1 MSFGLEQEGGSLIIP
16 MALAHPLYPI
26 NDRSR
31 NKRRNLWVGWCVS
44 SWWPMFSSRSSVSQY
59 IYLYVCILY
68 TGSGYRMYIYIHR
81 ECHSVL
87 VELHPITVYR
97 AGFWGACSSSVECH
111 LLFSLVSTICVLRY
125 GNKINTRMLVTIGIC
140 FKLYFDTRHFPFCN
154 LSPSRMFLSLD
165 LLPEYRIQHTIG
177 LLYATS
183 IYSTRIFYRGVSGFA
198 TDCPCG
204 VWCRGL
210 TTCLLYVGPLFG
222 YLLLNNSWAVG
233 LTYWIVNSHYFF
245 LYFDIYNCICL
256 NTSYYFLAVSSILN
270 IVPYFHQ
277 VLLY

>member
-44 SWWPMFSSRSSVSQY
+44 SWWPMFSSRSSVSLY

-140 FKLYFDTRHFPFCN
+140 FKLYLTLGIFRSVIFHLPGCFCPWTFFQN
-154 LSPSRMFLSLD
+154 IGFNIPSDSFMPHLFTQL
-165 LLPEYRIQHTIG
+165 E
-177 LLYATS
+177 
-183 IYSTRIFYRGVSGFA
+183 YSTWEFQA
-198 TDCPCG
+198 
-204 VWCRGL
+204 L
-210 TTCLLYVGPLFG
+210 QL
-222 YLLLNNSWAVG
+222 
-233 LTYWIVNSHYFF
+233 IV
-245 LYFDIYNCICL
+245 
-256 NTSYYFLAVSSILN
+256 LAVFG
-270 IVPYFHQ
+270 V
-277 VLLY
+277 VD

>member
-1 MSFGLEQEGGSLIIP
+1 MTSQAAIVYRITSASTVVSRACFCKQQRWVLDSNRRVGVWSFPWRWHIRSILSMTGRGISAETCGLDDVFPPDDLC
-16 MALAHPLYPI
+16 
-26 NDRSR
+26 SR
-31 NKRRNLWVGWCVS
+31 PGAQS
-44 SWWPMFSSRSSVSQY
+44 HY
-59 IYLYVCILY
+59 IFIYTYAFFIRVLVIGCIYTY
-68 TGSGYRMYIYIHR
+68 TGSVILYWWSCTPSQSIG
-81 ECHSVL
+81 L
-87 VELHPITVYR
+87 V
-97 AGFWGACSSSVECH
+97 FWGACSSSLECH
-111 LLFSLVSTICVLRY
+111 LLFSLVSTICVLLY

-140 FKLYFDTRHFPFCN
+140 FKLYFDTRHFAFCN

-177 LLYATS
+177 LLYATF

-233 LTYWIVNSHYFF
+233 LTCWIVNSRYFF
-245 LYFDIYNCICL
+245 VFWH
-256 NTSYYFLAVSSILN
+256 T
-270 IVPYFHQ
+270 
-277 VLLY
+277 